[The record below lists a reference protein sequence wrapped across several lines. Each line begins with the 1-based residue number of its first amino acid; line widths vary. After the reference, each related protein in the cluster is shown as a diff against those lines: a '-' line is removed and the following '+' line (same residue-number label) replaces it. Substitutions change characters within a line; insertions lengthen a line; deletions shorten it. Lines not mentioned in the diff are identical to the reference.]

1 MSDFDPSSQLREMT
15 SRPGIYRML
24 GEKGEILYVGKAKN
38 LKKRVASYFNGSPK
52 AKKTMRMLSLVRN
65 LEVTV
70 TNTEAEALLL
80 ESNLIKKHRPRYN
93 VLLKDDKSY
102 PFIHV
107 STDHEYPRIRSYRG
121 SKNKAG
127 RFFGPYPSA
136 GAVRETLYHLQKLF
150 RLRKC
155 TDSEFSNR
163 SRPCLQH
170 QIKLQVNLLM
180 RERLILEIKLLN

>member
-1 MSDFDPSSQLREMT
+1 MTDFDASSQLREMT

-24 GEKGEILYVGKAKN
+24 DVKGDILYIGKAKN
-38 LKKRVASYFNGSPK
+38 LKKRVSSYFSGSPK
-52 AKKTMRMLSLVRN
+52 SKKIMRMLAQVN
-65 LEVTV
+65 GLEVTV
-70 TNTEAEALLL
+70 TNTETEALLL

-107 STDHEYPRIRSYRG
+107 STDHEFPRIRSYRG
-121 SKNKAG
+121 SRSKKG
-127 RFFGPYPSA
+127 EFFGPFPSA

-155 TDSEFSNR
+155 
-163 SRPCLQH
+163 C
-170 QIKLQVNLLM
+170 
-180 RERLILEIKLLN
+180 